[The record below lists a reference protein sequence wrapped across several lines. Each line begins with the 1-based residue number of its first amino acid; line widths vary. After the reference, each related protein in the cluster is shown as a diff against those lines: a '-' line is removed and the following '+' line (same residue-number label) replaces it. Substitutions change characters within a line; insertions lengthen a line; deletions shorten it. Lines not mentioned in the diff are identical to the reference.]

1 MGRISRADLSPRR
14 AVGAVGGAVH
24 AMVRTREVFLVLLA
38 CIVGA
43 VAGIGVTAMSRGAH
57 EMHKIL
63 FGAGPEG
70 FLSAMSDL
78 SHLYMYAIPAAGGL
92 VIGLYSLALKRLR
105 PRPIVDPVEANALEG
120 GRMSLLD
127 SFLLSAQTMLCNGF
141 GASVGMEAGYTQWG
155 SGFGSFLGQKLR
167 ISRSEMRILV
177 GCGAAAGIAAAFHAP
192 LTGAFYAFELI
203 IGVYA
208 IPAVAQ
214 VIAAAL
220 VGFLVARE
228 LGAVGTPIIVPEAR
242 DVVPLDFL
250 PYIALGLVGALLA
263 IAIMRLMTLVEAGFA
278 RTGLP
283 APLRPVVGGMGV
295 GLLALFSPQ
304 VLASGE
310 GAMHIQVGT
319 GVTLAVLGVLVFKIA
334 AAALSLGS
342 GFRGGLFSAA
352 LFMGSL
358 LGKLFAVAIG
368 VLVPFLA
375 IDPVSSAVV
384 GMAALAVGVVG
395 GPFTMTFLTLE
406 STGDLGISG
415 LVLTAAIVCSLV
427 VRNAFGFSFTTWRM
441 HVRGETIRGAHDVGM
456 IRSLTVRQVME
467 AEPAILSAAMPLQ
480 EARTILRDRGLL
492 AAVLVDENGRQRGV
506 LQRVDAWAEG
516 VDPLGPAHALAKG
529 EDEAIR
535 PDSQVREALSA
546 FRRADATRLPVA
558 DEDGRVVGLLAEVG
572 ALRSYVGVLERVRRS
587 LSGDRY

>member
-1 MGRISRADLSPRR
+1 MGWIALPGEGGRR
-14 AVGAVGGAVH
+14 AAGRLGGVVLG
-24 AMVRTREVFLVLLA
+24 MVRTREVLLVLLA
-38 CIVGA
+38 CLVGA
-43 VAGIGVTAMSRGAH
+43 VAGVGVTAMSRGAH

-63 FGAGPEG
+63 FGAGADG
-70 FLSAMSDL
+70 FLSAMSGL
-78 SHLYMYAIPAAGGL
+78 GHPYMYAIPAVGGL

-105 PRPIVDPVEANALEG
+105 RHPIVDPVEANALDG

-167 ISRSEMRILV
+167 ISRSELRILV

-242 DVVPLDFL
+242 DVVPMDFV
-250 PYIALGLVGALLA
+250 PYIALGLIGALLA
-263 IAIMRLMTLVEAGFA
+263 IGIMRLMTLVEAGFS

-295 GLLALFSPQ
+295 GVLALFSPQ
-304 VLASGE
+304 VMASGE

-368 VLVPFLA
+368 AVLPSLA
-375 IDPVSSAVV
+375 IDPVTSAVV
-384 GMAALAVGVVG
+384 GMAALAVGIVG

-441 HVRGETIRGAHDVGM
+441 HVRGETILGAHDVGM
-456 IRSLTVRQVME
+456 IRALTVQKVME
-467 AEPAILSAAMPLQ
+467 TEPLTLPAQMPLQ
-480 EARTILRDRGLL
+480 EARAILRDRGLL
-492 AAVLVDENGRQRGV
+492 AAVLVDEAGRQCGV
-506 LQRVDAWAEG
+506 LQRIDAWGADL
-516 VDPLGPAHALAKG
+516 DPLGPARAAAKG
-529 EDEAIR
+529 ESEALH
-535 PDSQVREALSA
+535 PEGQVREALSA
-546 FRRADATRLPVA
+546 FRRAEATRLPVA
-558 DEDGRVVGLLAEVG
+558 DGQGRVVGMLAEVA
-572 ALRSYVGVLERVRRS
+572 ALRSYAGVLERVRRS